1 MPDLWSVSELNRYVK
16 QSLEMDYRLQDL
28 RITGEVSGFRAYPSG
43 HWYFTL
49 KDSGAQ
55 VSCVMW
61 RGRAERQ
68 RFTPRDGDAVIAAG
82 AVSLYEVRGQYQL
95 DVALLLPTGEGVLFQ
110 EFMRLRAR
118 LEAEGLFAPERK
130 RPIPAQP
137 RRIAVVTSL
146 ATAALRDILN
156 IIRRRYPLVEV
167 IIAPTPVQ
175 GQDAPPQI
183 VAALKAAAGVAPDV
197 IILARGGGALEDLWC
212 FNDERVARAIVASPV
227 PVVSG
232 VGHETDFTIADFA
245 ADLRAPT
252 PSAAAELVTPDS
264 EQIAAQV
271 ADLRARL
278 TEAALAALR
287 EKTWAL
293 AQHQAHLR
301 GLSPQAAL
309 RSGQQHLDDLQA
321 RAAAALGYRVSLERE
336 RWHGLDQALNNVN
349 PLAVLARGYAVVT
362 GPLGQVIRSV
372 GQVQPGDE
380 LSVRV
385 SDGSFGVIE
394 RTSTQRHKDTKT
406 QRKS

>member
-1 MPDLWSVSELNRYVK
+1 MPDLWSVSDLNRYVK

-28 RITGEVSGFRAYPSG
+28 RVTGEVSGFRAYPSG

-49 KDSGAQ
+49 KDGGAQ

-95 DVALLLPTGEGVLFQ
+95 DVAVLLPTGEGVLFA
-110 EFMRLRAR
+110 EFLRLRAR
-118 LEAEGLFAPERK
+118 LEAEGLFAAERK
-130 RPIPAQP
+130 RPLPAFP
-137 RRIAVVTSL
+137 RRIAVVTSP
-146 ATAALRDILN
+146 AGAALRDILN
-156 IIRRRYPLVEV
+156 IIRRRCPLVEV
-167 IIAPTPVQ
+167 ILAPTPVQ

-183 VAALKAAAGVAPDV
+183 VAALQAAAAQQPDV

-252 PSAAAELVTPDS
+252 PSAAAELATPDG
-264 EQIAAQV
+264 EQLAAQV
-271 ADLRARL
+271 DGLQARL
-278 TEAALAALR
+278 GEAALASLR
-287 EKTWAL
+287 DKTWAL
-293 AQHQAHLR
+293 TQNQARLR
-301 GLSPQAAL
+301 GLSPQGAL
-309 RSGQQHLDDLQA
+309 RTGQQRLDDLQA
-321 RAAAALGYRVSLERE
+321 RAAAALGYRVSLGRA
-336 RWHGLDQALNNVN
+336 RWRGLDQALHTVS

-362 GPLGQVIRSV
+362 NPAGQVVRSV
-372 GQVQPGDE
+372 SQVQPGDA
-380 LSVRV
+380 LRVRV
-385 SDGSFGVIE
+385 SDGEFE
-394 RTSTQRHKDTKT
+394 TTA
-406 QRKS
+406 KS

>member
-1 MPDLWSVSELNRYVK
+1 MPDLWSVSDLNRYVK
-16 QSLEMDYRLQDL
+16 QTLEMDYRLQDL
-28 RITGEVSGFRAYPSG
+28 RVTGEVSGFRAYPSG

-49 KDSGAQ
+49 KDGGAQ

-110 EFMRLRAR
+110 EFLRLRAR
-118 LEAEGLFAPERK
+118 LEAEGLFAAERK
-130 RPIPAQP
+130 RPLPAFP
-137 RRIAVVTSL
+137 RRIAVVTSP
-146 ATAALRDILN
+146 AGAALRDILN
-156 IIRRRYPLVEV
+156 IIRRRCPLVEV
-167 IIAPTPVQ
+167 ILAPTPVQ

-183 VAALKAAAGVAPDV
+183 VAALQAAIAQQPDV
-197 IILARGGGALEDLWC
+197 IIVARGGGALEDLWC
-212 FNDERVARAIVASPV
+212 FNDERVARAIAASPV

-252 PSAAAELVTPDS
+252 PSAAAELVTPDG
-264 EQIAAQV
+264 EQLAAQV
-271 ADLRARL
+271 AGLAARL
-278 TEAALAALR
+278 GEAALAGLR
-287 EKTWAL
+287 EKRWAL
-293 AQHQAHLR
+293 TQQQAQLR

-321 RAAAALGYRVSLERE
+321 RAAAALGYRVSLALA
-336 RWHGLDQALNNVN
+336 RWRGLDQALNTVS

-362 GPLGQVIRSV
+362 HPAGQVVRSV
-372 GQVQPGDE
+372 AQVQPGDE
-380 LSVRV
+380 LRVRV
-385 SDGSFGVIE
+385 SDGEFGTIA
-394 RTSTQRHKDTKT
+394 KT
-406 QRKS
+406 

>member
-28 RITGEVSGFRAYPSG
+28 RVAGEVSGFRAYPSG

-49 KDSGAQ
+49 KDGGAQ

-95 DVALLLPTGEGVLFQ
+95 DVALLVPTGEGVLFQ

-183 VAALKAAAGVAPDV
+183 VAALKVAAAQAPDV

-252 PSAAAELVTPDS
+252 PSAAAELVTPDG
-264 EQIAAQV
+264 EQILALV
-271 ADLRARL
+271 IDLRARL
-278 TEAALAALR
+278 NEAA
-287 EKTWAL
+287 KTRR
-293 AQHQAHLR
+293 HEDTKTR
-301 GLSPQAAL
+301 
-309 RSGQQHLDDLQA
+309 
-321 RAAAALGYRVSLERE
+321 
-336 RWHGLDQALNNVN
+336 
-349 PLAVLARGYAVVT
+349 
-362 GPLGQVIRSV
+362 
-372 GQVQPGDE
+372 
-380 LSVRV
+380 
-385 SDGSFGVIE
+385 
-394 RTSTQRHKDTKT
+394 RHKDTKT
-406 QRKS
+406 QRHKEEHKQELKQELKKDSKRF

>member
-1 MPDLWSVSELNRYVK
+1 MPDLWSVSDLNRYVK
-16 QSLEMDYRLQDL
+16 QTLEMDYRLQDL
-28 RITGEVSGFRAYPSG
+28 RVTGEVSGFRAYPSG

-49 KDSGAQ
+49 KDGGAQ

-110 EFMRLRAR
+110 EFLRLKAR

-130 RPIPAQP
+130 RPLPAWP
-137 RRIAVVTSL
+137 RRIAVVTSP
-146 ATAALRDILN
+146 AGAALRDILN

-167 IIAPTPVQ
+167 VVAPTVVQ
-175 GQDAPPQI
+175 GLDAPPQI

-212 FNDERVARAIVASPV
+212 FNDERVARAIVACPA

-252 PSAAAELVTPDS
+252 PSAAAELATPDG
-264 EQIAAQV
+264 EQLAAQV
-271 ADLRARL
+271 EGLAARL
-278 TEAALAALR
+278 AEAALAALR
-287 EKTWAL
+287 DKGWAI
-293 AQHQAHLR
+293 AQQQARLR
-301 GLSPQAAL
+301 GLSPQARL

-321 RAAAALGYRVSLERE
+321 RAAAALGYRLSLERE
-336 RWHGLDQALNNVN
+336 RWRGLAQALHNVG
-349 PLAVLARGYAVVT
+349 PQAVLARGYAVVT
-362 GPLGQVIRSV
+362 GPAGQVIRSV
-372 GQVQPGDE
+372 GQVRPDDA
-380 LSVRV
+380 LRVRV
-385 SDGSFGVIE
+385 SDGEFVA
-394 RTSTQRHKDTKT
+394 TAKA
-406 QRKS
+406 

>member
-68 RFTPRDGDAVIAAG
+68 RYTPRDGDAVIATG

-95 DVALLLPTGEGVLFQ
+95 DVMLLLPTGEGVLFQ

-167 IIAPTPVQ
+167 VISPTPVQ

-183 VAALKAAAGVAPDV
+183 VAALRAAGAPAGAAAAAPDV
-197 IILARGGGALEDLWC
+197 IILARGGGSLEDLWC

-252 PSAAAELVTPDS
+252 PSAAAELVTPDG
-264 EQIAAQV
+264 EQILALV
-271 ADLRARL
+271 AGLDLRL
-278 TEAALAALR
+278 SDAALSILR

-293 AQHQAHLR
+293 AQQQAHLR
-301 GLSPQAAL
+301 GLSPQGAL

-336 RWHGLDQALNNVN
+336 RWRGLDQALGTVN

-362 GPLGQVIRSV
+362 GPQGQVIRSTS
-372 GQVQPGDE
+372 QVQPGDE

-385 SDGSFGVIE
+385 SDGVFETTVKSL
-394 RTSTQRHKDTKT
+394 TQR
-406 QRKS
+406 S

>member
-1 MPDLWSVSELNRYVK
+1 MPDLWSVSDLNRYVK
-16 QSLEMDYRLQDL
+16 QTLEMDYRLQDL
-28 RITGEVSGFRAYPSG
+28 RVTGEVSGFRAYPSG

-49 KDSGAQ
+49 KDGGAQ

-110 EFMRLRAR
+110 EFLRLRAR
-118 LEAEGLFAPERK
+118 LEAEGLFAAERK
-130 RPIPAQP
+130 RPLPAFP
-137 RRIAVVTSL
+137 RRIAVVTSP
-146 ATAALRDILN
+146 AGAALRDILN
-156 IIRRRYPLVEV
+156 IIRRRCPLVEV
-167 IIAPTPVQ
+167 ILAPTPVQ

-183 VAALKAAAGVAPDV
+183 VAALQAAIAQQPDV
-197 IILARGGGALEDLWC
+197 IIVARGGGALEDLWC
-212 FNDERVARAIVASPV
+212 FNDERVARAIAASPV

-252 PSAAAELVTPDS
+252 PSAAAELVTPDG
-264 EQIAAQV
+264 EQLAAQV
-271 ADLRARL
+271 DGLAARL
-278 TEAALAALR
+278 GEAALAGLR
-287 EKTWAL
+287 EKRWAL
-293 AQHQAHLR
+293 TQQQAHLR

-321 RAAAALGYRVSLERE
+321 RAAAALGYRVSLARA
-336 RWHGLDQALNNVN
+336 RWRGLDQALNTVS

-362 GPLGQVIRSV
+362 TPAGQVVRSV
-372 GQVQPGDE
+372 QQVRPGDE
-380 LSVRV
+380 LRVRV
-385 SDGSFGVIE
+385 SDGEFG
-394 RTSTQRHKDTKT
+394 TTTNA
-406 QRKS
+406 